1 MKIMRN
7 NRLSRRFQR
16 GMSLVELM
24 VGMLIGLF
32 LVLGVG
38 QIFVNNSTTFRMQ
51 EGMARVQEGGRYGM
65 QRIASSIR
73 GAGFFGCAGLGI
85 VTPNVIATSPP
96 SDLSPITGNTP
107 IGGLDDAPSGNAY
120 GAAVGTDVVTLRGAG
135 DAGVGL
141 TGKVTMRGANI
152 LVVNGYKQF
161 AVNDLLLITDCA
173 TADLFKATEVS
184 GSTTVKIKHKNTDS
198 KNTSNKLSK
207 PYGKDAI
214 VLKLFTFSYFVKD
227 TGRDNYRGEDILSL
241 YVKDNIDD
249 TDYELVEGVSDLQ
262 VLYGVDTDANRTADR
277 YMDATAV
284 GNASNWGG
292 VVSAR
297 ISLLVDSVDDALA
310 TTATSTFLGNSTSS
324 SRRLKK
330 EFTGLF
336 VLRNRTL

>member
-16 GMSLVELM
+16 GLTLLELM
-24 VGMLIGLF
+24 VGMSIGLF

-85 VTPNVIATSPP
+85 VTPNVIAKSPP
-96 SDLSPITGNTP
+96 SDLSSITGNTP
-107 IGGLDDAPSGNAY
+107 IGGLNDVTSGNAY
-120 GAAVGTDVVTLRGAG
+120 GAAAGTDVVTLRGAG

-141 TGKVTMRGANI
+141 TGNTTAVNANI
-152 LVVNGYKQF
+152 QVVNGYKQF
-161 AVNDLLLITDCA
+161 AANDLLLITDCA
-173 TADLFKATEVS
+173 TADLFRATS
-184 GSTTVKIKHKNTDS
+184 ASMSAGKTTIVHASNT
-198 KNTSNKLSK
+198 NTSNKLSK

-227 TGRDNYRGEDILSL
+227 TGRDNYRGDDILSL
-241 YVKDNIDD
+241 YVRDIDN

-297 ISLLVDSVDDALA
+297 ISLLIDSVDDALA